1 MMCAWSAPHPDTGR
15 AGQPAPTR
23 REAMKYLGAALLA
36 CGLAPSARTLAAR
49 NDEIAFAAVNVDGVL
64 KALDAEPVP
73 DSQISLL
80 VPDSIENGAVVPVEV
95 TSHLAGPQEIFV
107 ISEANPF
114 PLVARF
120 LIPEGTEPFVSTRI
134 KVAQSCNVYA
144 LVQSGGR
151 FYSAVKAT
159 QVTVGGCG
167 G

>member
-1 MMCAWSAPHPDTGR
+1 MMCAWSEPHLETDRVGL
-15 AGQPAPTR
+15 PAPTR
-23 REAMKYLGAALLA
+23 REAMMFLGATLLA
-36 CGLAPSARTLAAR
+36 CGLAPVSRTLAAR
-49 NDEIAFAAVNVDGVL
+49 SDETAFAAVTVDGVL

-73 DSQISLL
+73 ASQVALS
-80 VPDSIENGAVVPVEV
+80 VPDSVENGAVVPVEV
-95 TSHLAGPQEIFV
+95 TSHLPVPQEIFV
-107 ISEANPF
+107 VSAANPF

-120 LIPEGTEPFVSTRI
+120 FIPDGTEPFVSTRI

-159 QVTVGGCG
+159 QVSVGGCG